1 MAILMLF
8 SSVLVAAQTK
18 RALVIGLGKQEDA
31 SWGKINGDKDVPLVK
46 DILMKAGYNS
56 ISTLVDEQATKSGIT
71 AAFGQLAQQCKN
83 GDIIYIHFSGHGQQ
97 MTDREGDER
106 DGWDECWIPYDA
118 YRTYCSKDKGEKH
131 LTDDEVNV
139 LLAGIRRKIGNTGKM
154 LVVVDACHSGDS
166 SRGNDHEVVR
176 GVYDK
181 FEIPMDEK
189 PDVITPAAE
198 QWITLSACKS
208 YQLNSEMKS
217 PTVGK
222 LTYGLY
228 CILAKGIPETNDALL
243 KKLVGFMTEHRGR
256 LPQTPMMTGEIQKYN
271 VIDILK

>member
-1 MAILMLF
+1 ML
-8 SSVLVAAQTK
+8 LQAQTK

-198 QWITLSACKS
+198 QWITFSACKS

-228 CILAKGIPETNDALL
+228 CILAEGTPETNDALL